1 MGFVTLL
8 FRVVTTVYDLVTLPV
23 YIIVQRPW
31 NRRRR
36 QQSTWA
42 APLTDAPGAPMVRL
56 TPDTARTRFKGCE
69 TVDALFRHAVSLHS
83 DRPCLGTR
91 LVKSQTQEI
100 IDGKSIVKYDLGE
113 YKWKTYA
120 DVESQVNQIGRGLA
134 GLGIVP
140 ETRVIIFAET
150 REEWILTALA
160 CFRRRVIVCT
170 IYATLGDE
178 GIVFSVN
185 ETEGRVMITS
195 EELLP
200 RLQKLMRRLRH
211 VKRIIYMPARGES
224 RSIPDMAPAIVMP
237 FADLLASATVA
248 GESPPVVPVAT
259 DVVIIMY
266 TIEDAL
272 RDQYSDYGRLV
283 NALLRDTVQY
293 DLGEYKWKTYADVE
307 SQVNQIGR
315 GLAGL
320 GIVPETR
327 VIIFA
332 ETREEWI
339 LAALACFR
347 RRVIVCTIYA
357 TLGDEGIVF
366 SVNETEGRVMITSE
380 ELLPRL
386 QKLMR
391 RLRHV
396 KRIIY
401 MPARGES
408 RSIPDMAPAIVMP
421 FADLLASATVAGESP
436 PVVPVATDVVI
447 IMYTSGSTGTPK
459 GVILTNGNVV
469 AFVLGIA
476 SVLHNFTA
484 QDVYL
489 GFLPLAH
496 VMEIAAECCFM
507 ALGLRIGYSSPFT
520 LTDQGTALMPNTQG
534 DASVLRPTLM
544 IAVPLLLNRIQ
555 KAVEQNLASKGAFKQ
570 NLFAFALPYKSYWR
584 SKGYTTPL
592 LNRIVFK
599 KTRNIL
605 GGRLRV
611 IVSGSAPLSRY
622 TQEFLTNCLCC
633 PIVQGYGLTETTA
646 GATLQDPDDDIMFGV
661 AGPPLN
667 GVHIK
672 LVNWDEGGYR
682 STDKPYPRGEIV
694 VGGPTVAAGYFKRP
708 ELTLECFESGPI
720 PWFYTGDIGEFI
732 PQGLLRI
739 IADDDIMFGVAGPPL
754 NGVHIKLV
762 NWDEGGYRSTDKPY
776 PRGEIVVGGP
786 TVAAG
791 YFKRPELTLECF
803 ESGPIPWFYT
813 GDIGEFIPQGLLRI
827 IDRKKDLVKLQYGEY
842 VSLGKVE
849 TVLKTHPLV
858 DNVCVIGSSL
868 STFIVALIQPSE
880 PALRKLAETAGLT
893 TAGLTPAALPLANLC
908 DDKRVTELAAND
920 LIAHCMKAGLI
931 KFEIPRKYKLCK
943 EAWTPES
950 ELVTAALKI
959 RRIQIQAF
967 YVQDIKD
974 MYKGD

>member
-1 MGFVTLL
+1 MGFVTTL

-23 YIIVQRPW
+23 YVIVQRPW

-36 QQSTWA
+36 QQTTWA
-42 APLTDAPGAPMVRL
+42 APLTDEPGAPMVRL

-120 DVESQVNQIGRGLA
+120 DVESQVDQIGRGLA

-160 CFRRRVIVCT
+160 CFRRRIIVCT

-185 ETEGRVMITS
+185 ETEGRVVITS

-237 FADLLASATVA
+237 FADLLASATV
-248 GESPPVVPVAT
+248 T
-259 DVVIIMY
+259 
-266 TIEDAL
+266 
-272 RDQYSDYGRLV
+272 
-283 NALLRDTVQY
+283 
-293 DLGEYKWKTYADVE
+293 
-307 SQVNQIGR
+307 
-315 GLAGL
+315 
-320 GIVPETR
+320 
-327 VIIFA
+327 
-332 ETREEWI
+332 
-339 LAALACFR
+339 
-347 RRVIVCTIYA
+347 
-357 TLGDEGIVF
+357 
-366 SVNETEGRVMITSE
+366 
-380 ELLPRL
+380 
-386 QKLMR
+386 
-391 RLRHV
+391 
-396 KRIIY
+396 
-401 MPARGES
+401 
-408 RSIPDMAPAIVMP
+408 
-421 FADLLASATVAGESP
+421 GESP

-544 IAVPLLLNRIQ
+544 IAVPVIVASRLVKTSKKQKPVFTSFTLSIEGLFASIWNLSALIFSLVLIIIFNQIELTEQRTRFKIKTKIHIKNCSASGCFTSGFFFLLAILSKLRIQ
-555 KAVEQNLASKGAFKQ
+555 RLA
-570 NLFAFALPYKSYWR
+570 
-584 SKGYTTPL
+584 T
-592 LNRIVFK
+592 
-599 KTRNIL
+599 
-605 GGRLRV
+605 
-611 IVSGSAPLSRY
+611 
-622 TQEFLTNCLCC
+622 
-633 PIVQGYGLTETTA
+633 
-646 GATLQDPDDDIMFGV
+646 DDDTMFGV

-667 GVHIK
+667 GVYIK
-672 LVNWDEGGYR
+672 LVDWDEGGYR
-682 STDKPYPRGEIV
+682 LTDKPYPRGEIV

-708 ELTLECFESGPI
+708 ELTLECFESGPVT
-720 PWFYTGDIGEFI
+720 WFYTGDIGEFI

-739 IADDDIMFGVAGPPL
+739 I
-754 NGVHIKLV
+754 
-762 NWDEGGYRSTDKPY
+762 
-776 PRGEIVVGGP
+776 
-786 TVAAG
+786 
-791 YFKRPELTLECF
+791 
-803 ESGPIPWFYT
+803 
-813 GDIGEFIPQGLLRI
+813 
-827 IDRKKDLVKLQYGEY
+827 GEY
-842 VSLGKVE
+842 R
-849 TVLKTHPLV
+849 T
-858 DNVCVIGSSL
+858 
-868 STFIVALIQPSE
+868 
-880 PALRKLAETAGLT
+880 R
-893 TAGLTPAALPLANLC
+893 
-908 DDKRVTELAAND
+908 
-920 LIAHCMKAGLI
+920 
-931 KFEIPRKYKLCK
+931 
-943 EAWTPES
+943 
-950 ELVTAALKI
+950 
-959 RRIQIQAF
+959 
-967 YVQDIKD
+967 
-974 MYKGD
+974 

>member
-1 MGFVTLL
+1 
-8 FRVVTTVYDLVTLPV
+8 
-23 YIIVQRPW
+23 
-31 NRRRR
+31 
-36 QQSTWA
+36 
-42 APLTDAPGAPMVRL
+42 MVRL

-248 GESPPVVPVAT
+248 A
-259 DVVIIMY
+259 
-266 TIEDAL
+266 
-272 RDQYSDYGRLV
+272 
-283 NALLRDTVQY
+283 
-293 DLGEYKWKTYADVE
+293 
-307 SQVNQIGR
+307 
-315 GLAGL
+315 
-320 GIVPETR
+320 
-327 VIIFA
+327 
-332 ETREEWI
+332 
-339 LAALACFR
+339 
-347 RRVIVCTIYA
+347 
-357 TLGDEGIVF
+357 
-366 SVNETEGRVMITSE
+366 
-380 ELLPRL
+380 
-386 QKLMR
+386 
-391 RLRHV
+391 
-396 KRIIY
+396 
-401 MPARGES
+401 
-408 RSIPDMAPAIVMP
+408 
-421 FADLLASATVAGESP
+421 ESP

-739 IADDDIMFGVAGPPL
+739 I
-754 NGVHIKLV
+754 
-762 NWDEGGYRSTDKPY
+762 
-776 PRGEIVVGGP
+776 
-786 TVAAG
+786 
-791 YFKRPELTLECF
+791 
-803 ESGPIPWFYT
+803 
-813 GDIGEFIPQGLLRI
+813 
-827 IDRKKDLVKLQYGEY
+827 DRKKDLVKLQYGEY

>member
-1 MGFVTLL
+1 PGVAMGFVTLL

-36 QQSTWA
+36 QRSTWA

-100 IDGKSIVKYDLGE
+100 IDGKSIVK
-113 YKWKTYA
+113 
-120 DVESQVNQIGRGLA
+120 
-134 GLGIVP
+134 
-140 ETRVIIFAET
+140 
-150 REEWILTALA
+150 
-160 CFRRRVIVCT
+160 
-170 IYATLGDE
+170 
-178 GIVFSVN
+178 
-185 ETEGRVMITS
+185 
-195 EELLP
+195 
-200 RLQKLMRRLRH
+200 
-211 VKRIIYMPARGES
+211 
-224 RSIPDMAPAIVMP
+224 
-237 FADLLASATVA
+237 
-248 GESPPVVPVAT
+248 
-259 DVVIIMY
+259 
-266 TIEDAL
+266 
-272 RDQYSDYGRLV
+272 
-283 NALLRDTVQY
+283 Y

-459 GVILTNGNVV
+459 GKSEKLPQTLYTREKCANMPV
-469 AFVLGIA
+469 
-476 SVLHNFTA
+476 SMA

-520 LTDQGTALMPNTQG
+520 LTDQGTALMPNTPG

-555 KAVEQNLASKGAFKQ
+555 KAVEQNLASTGAFKQ

-592 LNRIVFK
+592 LNRSAETVGTVLK
-599 KTRNIL
+599 CTRRCFEPFSPPRRVGASSR
-605 GGRLRV
+605 GGRNSPTSLELLA
-611 IVSGSAPLSRY
+611 SAHVLTSTR
-622 TQEFLTNCLCC
+622 QE
-633 PIVQGYGLTETTA
+633 IDV
-646 GATLQDPDDDIMFGV
+646 
-661 AGPPLN
+661 
-667 GVHIK
+667 
-672 LVNWDEGGYR
+672 
-682 STDKPYPRGEIV
+682 
-694 VGGPTVAAGYFKRP
+694 
-708 ELTLECFESGPI
+708 
-720 PWFYTGDIGEFI
+720 
-732 PQGLLRI
+732 
-739 IADDDIMFGVAGPPL
+739 ADDDIMFGVAGPPL

-880 PALRKLAETAGLT
+880 PALRKLAETAGL
-893 TAGLTPAALPLANLC
+893 
-908 DDKRVTELAAND
+908 
-920 LIAHCMKAGLI
+920 
-931 KFEIPRKYKLCK
+931 
-943 EAWTPES
+943 
-950 ELVTAALKI
+950 
-959 RRIQIQAF
+959 
-967 YVQDIKD
+967 
-974 MYKGD
+974 